1 MRQFIQPKQ
10 AQGVFFYG
18 SVSCHQSARRNWQ
31 IDKLC
36 VWHLLSPR
44 SESPFHALPC
54 SLLLHEG
61 SYFLSFQFQLLPGLF
76 CSQNVPNSNIL
87 SPTPHHEHAGSP
99 PTLPSESSRL
109 LHARYHEVLISR
121 LAPPPSTLN
130 PQVTVNTSKLPNC
143 SRYPRTLPECPS
155 EFHSQ

>member
-1 MRQFIQPKQ
+1 MGLSAATRVLGETDRQT
-10 AQGVFFYG
+10 
-18 SVSCHQSARRNWQ
+18 SCVSDTFLVPVPNH
-31 IDKLC
+31 
-36 VWHLLSPR
+36 
-44 SESPFHALPC
+44 PFMPYPAC

-87 SPTPHHEHAGSP
+87 SPTPHHEPAGSP
-99 PTLPSESSRL
+99 LTLPSESSRL
-109 LHARYHEVLISR
+109 LHARYHEIPISR

-143 SRYPRTLPECPS
+143 SRYPRTLPECPN
-155 EFHSQ
+155 EFHSQQITSSTDQKVLVCF